1 MNPIILQQLKDDWL
15 KKRSDLS
22 KKRRPRRYLHFDKP
36 ILTLKKSITDKVTDP
51 NFISQ
56 HSFFPLIKDPKSTRI
71 YRKDP
76 TTGTKKIEWKERPIS
91 YPSHFDSLVYSWYA
105 YLVEYAYE
113 ERLKTSGLNESV
125 IAYRK
130 LNKSNVD
137 FAAEVFKFIKE
148 KSECVTIALDI
159 KGFYDTLDFKE
170 LKKTWKENFRLH
182 DMPTDHYKVF
192 KSITSFSYIRLREI
206 SKLLKLNST
215 SYRKSTLF
223 FDADVLEL
231 LRKSRK
237 IKTNKIKGIPQGTP
251 ISCVLS
257 NLYMFS
263 FDQAILAKVTAL
275 GGMYRRYSDDIV
287 IVCPKENLEELRG
300 FAESEIE
307 KLKLEIQKSKT
318 EIRYFSTVD
327 GEISC
332 KNEKNKDSKLQYL
345 GIEFDGRKTLV
356 RHKSYARF
364 ERRMKKAI
372 LRKKSASEKYKIP
385 LFKKQIYESFSPL
398 GKRNYVTYAKG
409 AVEKLKGLSPE
420 GILKQVGTDRILK
433 KINKKIKD

>member
-1 MNPIILQQLKDDWL
+1 MDPIILPQLKDDWL
-15 KKRSDLS
+15 KKRSELS

-36 ILTLKKSITDKVTDP
+36 ILTLKRPITDKVTDP
-51 NFISQ
+51 NFISK
-56 HSFFPLIKDPKSTRI
+56 HSFFPLIKDPKSTRL

-76 TTGTKKIEWKERPIS
+76 VTGSKKIEWKERPIS

-105 YLVEYAYE
+105 YLIEHAYE
-113 ERLKTSGLNESV
+113 ERLKTAALNESV

-137 FAAEVFKFIKE
+137 FAAEVFKFVTE
-148 KSECVTIALDI
+148 KPECVTIALDI

-170 LKKTWKENFRLH
+170 LKKAWKENFGLH
-182 DMPTDHYKVF
+182 DIPTDHYKVF
-192 KSITSFSYIRLREI
+192 KSITSFSYVRLREI

-223 FDADVLEL
+223 FDADVLDL

-263 FDQAILAKVTAL
+263 FDRAILEKVRAV

-287 IVCPKENLEELRG
+287 MVCPKENLDELRG

-318 EIRYFSTVD
+318 EIRYFSTTD
-327 GEISC
+327 GKVSC
-332 KNEKNKDSKLQYL
+332 KNEKGKDSKLQYL
-345 GIEFDGRKTLV
+345 GIEFDGKRTLV

-372 LRKKSASEKYKIP
+372 LRKKSAAEKYKIP

-409 AVEKLKGLSPE
+409 AVDKLKGLSPE
-420 GILKQVGTDRILK
+420 GILKQVGTNRILR
-433 KINKKIKD
+433 KINKKIKS